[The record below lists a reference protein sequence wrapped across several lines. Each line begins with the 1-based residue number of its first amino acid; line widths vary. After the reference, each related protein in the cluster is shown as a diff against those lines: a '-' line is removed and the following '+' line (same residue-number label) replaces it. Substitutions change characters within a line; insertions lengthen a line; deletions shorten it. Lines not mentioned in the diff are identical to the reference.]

1 MLPHSAAQ
9 VAAMIERGLTLSEGR
24 ELAEAYV
31 TVLEQ
36 LAASPVLWG
45 VRNRDSGVVLTA
57 GHRTEDGAA
66 QAAKRRTDNYSRFDH
81 VALYSFSGSAD

>member
-45 VRNRDSGVVLTA
+45 VRP
-57 GHRTEDGAA
+57 
-66 QAAKRRTDNYSRFDH
+66 
-81 VALYSFSGSAD
+81 